1 MKLTYFRECTPSFVY
16 ALHHK
21 ISKFVK
27 TKSETMYVGL
37 KHLHSFLPYLLLTV
51 LFIAF
56 VKSVIAYRG
65 KHPHTE
71 GHRKNGLIVL
81 ILAHLQFLIGGVLYF
96 VSPMSTSGLND
107 VGSAMKDSTLRLYTL
122 EHPLMMILAI
132 VFITMAYSKSK
143 KDLSD
148 QLKHKVKSVY
158 FGIALLLI
166 LSRIPWSAWL

>member
-1 MKLTYFRECTPSFVY
+1 
-16 ALHHK
+16 
-21 ISKFVK
+21 
-27 TKSETMYVGL
+27 MYIGL

-51 LFIAF
+51 LLFAF

-81 ILAHLQFLIGGVLYF
+81 ILAHIQFLIGGVLYF
-96 VSPMSTSGLND
+96 VSPMSTGGLND
-107 VGSAMKDSTLRLYTL
+107 IGAAMKDPTLRLYTL

-132 VFITMAYSKSK
+132 VLITMAYSKSK
-143 KDLSD
+143 KDISD
-148 QLKHKVKSVY
+148 QLKHKLKSIY
-158 FGIALLLI
+158 FSTALLLI

>member
-1 MKLTYFRECTPSFVY
+1 
-16 ALHHK
+16 
-21 ISKFVK
+21 
-27 TKSETMYVGL
+27 MYIGL

-51 LFIAF
+51 LLFAF

-81 ILAHLQFLIGGVLYF
+81 ILAHIQFLIGGVLYF
-96 VSPMSTSGLND
+96 VSPMSTGGLND
-107 VGSAMKDSTLRLYTL
+107 IGAAMKDPTLRLYTL

-132 VFITMAYSKSK
+132 VLITMAYSKSK
-143 KDLSD
+143 KDISD
-148 QLKHKVKSVY
+148 QLKHKLKSIY
-158 FGIALLLI
+158 FGTALLLM

>member
-1 MKLTYFRECTPSFVY
+1 
-16 ALHHK
+16 
-21 ISKFVK
+21 
-27 TKSETMYVGL
+27 MYIGL

-51 LFIAF
+51 LLFTF
-56 VKSVIAYRG
+56 LRSVIAYRG

-81 ILAHLQFLIGGVLYF
+81 ILAHLQLLIGCVLYF
-96 VSPMSTSGLND
+96 VSPMSRSGLND
-107 VGSAMKDSTLRLYTL
+107 FGLAMKDSSLRLYTL

-132 VFITMAYSKSK
+132 TLITMAYSKSK